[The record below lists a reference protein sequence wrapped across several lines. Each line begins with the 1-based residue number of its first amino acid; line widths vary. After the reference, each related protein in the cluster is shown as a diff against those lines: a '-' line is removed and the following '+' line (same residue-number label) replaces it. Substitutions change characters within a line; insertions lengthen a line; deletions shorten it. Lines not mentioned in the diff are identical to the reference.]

1 MIGVCVYM
9 YLCVLRC
16 FFAFVCMCAR
26 ERHKGRE
33 RYHDKRIVGFE
44 KVKPLKFILVGAN
57 MGV

>member
-1 MIGVCVYM
+1 MCICICVFVRIEM
-9 YLCVLRC
+9 F